1 MASKTERFKEHVQ
14 KIVSDTLGVEVSK
27 EKAWNLF
34 KNIERGTMQF
44 VALDEDNRLPIAGVG
59 TYEIVF
65 SKPTGKRAGF
75 IKDENGNEVKDP
87 TLEVWNYIPRYKVRT
102 SSTIENEL
110 YNIFKCPGHTKE
122 VNYLGTLKEDKE
134 EDEEIA
140 KIIEERDKNDTGER
154 FTLEEVVKKGALKDE
169 VQNKIDVDDL
179 F

>member
-14 KIVSDTLGVEVSK
+14 KIVSDTLEVEVSK
-27 EKAWNLF
+27 EKAWKLF

-75 IKDENGNEVKDP
+75 VKDENGNEVKDS

-110 YNIFKCPGHTKE
+110 YNIFKCPGHTEE
-122 VNYLGTLKEDKE
+122 VNYLGALKEDKE
-134 EDEEIA
+134 
-140 KIIEERDKNDTGER
+140 DKEVDKAVN
-154 FTLEEVVKKGALKDE
+154 TLSKDVVEKVKEEVVKKGSLKDE

>member
-14 KIVSDTLGVEVSK
+14 KIVSDTLEVEVSK
-27 EKAWNLF
+27 EKAWSLF

-75 IKDENGNEVKDP
+75 VKDENGNEVKDP
-87 TLEVWNYIPRYKVRT
+87 TLEVWKYIPRYKVRT

-110 YNIFKCPGHTKE
+110 YNIFKCPGHTEE
-122 VNYLGTLKEDKE
+122 VDYLGALKEDIE

>member
-1 MASKTERFKEHVQ
+1 MASKTEKFKEHVQ

-75 IKDENGNEVKDP
+75 VKDENGNEVKDP
-87 TLEVWNYIPRYKVRT
+87 TLEVWKYIPRYKVRT

-122 VNYLGTLKEDKE
+122 VNYLGTLKEDIE

>member
-75 IKDENGNEVKDP
+75 VKDENGNEVKDP

-122 VNYLGTLKEDKE
+122 VNYLGTLKEDIE

-169 VQNKIDVDDL
+169 VQNKIDIDDL

>member
-75 IKDENGNEVKDP
+75 VKDENGNEVKDP

-122 VNYLGTLKEDKE
+122 VNYLGTLKEDIE

>member
-1 MASKTERFKEHVQ
+1 MKENFESV
-14 KIVSDTLGVEVSK
+14 
-27 EKAWNLF
+27 F
-34 KNIERGTMQF
+34 
-44 VALDEDNRLPIAGVG
+44 DNFGDDVL
-59 TYEIVF
+59 
-65 SKPTGKRAGF
+65 
-75 IKDENGNEVKDP
+75 DENGNEVKDP

-122 VNYLGTLKEDKE
+122 VNYLGTLKGDIE

-169 VQNKIDVDDL
+169 VQNKIDIDDL

>member
-27 EKAWNLF
+27 EKAWKLF

-75 IKDENGNEVKDP
+75 VKDENGNEVKDP
-87 TLEVWNYIPRYKVRT
+87 TLEVWKYKHRYKVRT

-110 YNIFKCPGHTKE
+110 YNIFKCPGHAEE
-122 VNYLGTLKEDKE
+122 VNYLGVLKEGKEVDEAVNTSSKDVVEKVKE
-134 EDEEIA
+134 EI
-140 KIIEERDKNDTGER
+140 
-154 FTLEEVVKKGALKDE
+154 VKKGSLKDE